1 MDEQSVCASGYTD
14 YKARFK
20 KKKKEGGGL
29 YQNIY
34 FITFPYAITFCLHS
48 LLNIVL
54 QDLATFSPF
63 CGGL

>member
-1 MDEQSVCASGYTD
+1 MDKQSVCASGYTD
-14 YKARFK
+14 YKARLK
-20 KKKKEGGGL
+20 KKDGGGGL

-48 LLNIVL
+48 LLNIAL
-54 QDLATFSPF
+54 QDLVTFSPL